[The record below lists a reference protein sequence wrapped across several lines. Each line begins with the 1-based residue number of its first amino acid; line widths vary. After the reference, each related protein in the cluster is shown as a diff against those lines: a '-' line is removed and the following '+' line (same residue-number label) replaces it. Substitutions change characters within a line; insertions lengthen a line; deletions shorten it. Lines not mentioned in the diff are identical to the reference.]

1 MSSNS
6 ILRLIYTATY
16 RNFANFLFFKYLIRV
31 VRSCS
36 LCLKCHKSPKPLQKA
51 LSKVLHDSPHCS
63 WLQFYVCT
71 LPECM
76 SVYHSC
82 VPGARGDRREHWIPG
97 TGAIN
102 AMRGLETDLGSV
114 RTRALH
120 YSLTHLSS
128 GKQRKSFFSVFLFT
142 FFIFK
147 VFYSFYTRPQFP
159 LPSLLPT
166 SSPSH
171 STIHSSENVRPYVP
185 QLNKRLKKTWH
196 ISTTE
201 YHSVVTSWNLQA
213 DRWNEEEKTSWVR

>member
-1 MSSNS
+1 MTVHN
-6 ILRLIYTATY
+6 
-16 RNFANFLFFKYLIRV
+16 
-31 VRSCS
+31 
-36 LCLKCHKSPKPLQKA
+36 
-51 LSKVLHDSPHCS
+51 CS

-102 AMRGLETDLGSV
+102 AMSHHVGAGNWPGLCENKSS
-114 RTRALH
+114 
-120 YSLTHLSS
+120 SLLPSR
-128 GKQRKSFFSVFLFT
+128 KERKSFLFVFLFT

-147 VFYSFYTRPQFP
+147 LFYSFYTRPQLP

-171 STIHSSENVRPYVP
+171 PTIHSSENVRPYVP
-185 QLNKRLKKTWH
+185 QLNKRIKKMWH
-196 ISTTE
+196 ISTME

-213 DRWNEEEKTSWVR
+213 DRWN